1 MYDRAGEGAVFELV
15 GVTSWG
21 DGCGRR
27 GKPGVYAD
35 VMGGKIQLAT
45 LFIVIFISQAF
56 SALEDFWRPIVG
68 EPLCE
73 TP

>member
-1 MYDRAGEGAVFELV
+1 MPSIIVAFLSKLCEILLGYKKGDSGGPLVYDRAGEGAVFELV

-35 VMGGKIQLAT
+35 VMGGDI
-45 LFIVIFISQAF
+45 
-56 SALEDFWRPIVG
+56 
-68 EPLCE
+68 
-73 TP
+73 